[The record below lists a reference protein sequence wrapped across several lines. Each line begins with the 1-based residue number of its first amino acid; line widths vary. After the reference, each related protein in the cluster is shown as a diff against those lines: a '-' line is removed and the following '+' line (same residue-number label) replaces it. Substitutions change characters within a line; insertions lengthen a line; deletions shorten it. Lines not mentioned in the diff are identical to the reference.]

1 MKAKI
6 IFFILVVFLVG
17 GCAGNGKYVP
27 KYAITDPAKGISI
40 IHPVEIE
47 KAGIKTITI
56 FQGLMDPGLWVEV
69 VNAGGVWTFLALTD
83 SGKILD
89 GYAYLLGINYWGD
102 WRLQFVLL
110 KGLKKEDKETAKF
123 IYFNRDAG
131 YCYNLIGDQV
141 EYDPKKFDED
151 KEYRL
156 KLFQDHGKTLV
167 QIDSFFLDYLREKRL
182 NPPDDLS
189 SLIQI
194 EIGSLK
200 WKNFKSKI
208 AKRMQYNYKMGNGEI
223 RCGWLPLK
231 HFSKEAVEIP
241 GFNGT
246 EQYLKRANVPLLLFP
261 FVGVGLMVI
270 AGANIIGDIAAAGID
285 DSWSG
290 SYARSTVVRYKMA
303 PLFRQIC
310 LIYKELLKKRDE
322 RINRL
327 EFKLEL
333 QKLDSQYGK
342 EKGE

>member
-1 MKAKI
+1 MKARI
-6 IFFILVVFLVG
+6 MLFVLVVFLIG
-17 GCAGNGKYVP
+17 GCATSGKYVP
-27 KYAITDPAKGISI
+27 KHAITDPSKGISI

-69 VNAGGVWTFLALTD
+69 VSAGGVWTFLALTD

-89 GYAYLLGINYWGD
+89 GYAYLSGINYWGD

-110 KGLKKEDKETAKF
+110 EGLEKRDKETAKF

-131 YCYNLIGDQV
+131 YCYNLIGNQV

-156 KLFQDHGKTLV
+156 KLFQDHGKTLD
-167 QIDSFFLDYLREKRL
+167 QIDSFFLDYLRKKKL

-189 SLIQI
+189 SVVEI
-194 EIGSLK
+194 EIGSPE
-200 WKNFKSKI
+200 WKKFKSKI
-208 AKRMQYNYKMGNGEI
+208 AKSMQYNYKMGNGEI

-241 GFNGT
+241 GFNGKD
-246 EQYLKRANVPLLLFP
+246 QYLKRANVPLFFLP
-261 FVGVGLMVI
+261 FAGVGLMVI